1 MPCPEDELLFELDEL
16 ERRARE
22 TAALLLL
29 LLFLALVLLV
39 RITDWDGIL
48 CWLRIWAFSNLCLA
62 LVELP
67 TSRDDDE
74 AAEAARTIAGRQQD
88 EFIFIYVFVC
98 FVEKD
103 TMSTED
109 IGDK

>member
-67 TSRDDDE
+67 TSRDDFDEE
-74 AAEAARTIAGRQQD
+74 AAVEAARTIAGRQQD
-88 EFIFIYVFVC
+88 EFIYLLRK
-98 FVEKD
+98 KD
-103 TMSTED
+103 A
-109 IGDK
+109 